1 MTDDRTA
8 AMPGRK
14 WYWIAGAV
22 GVLGAAAFVYF
33 LLTGIG
39 GLGDGLQQ
47 MLAPGKAEIALE
59 KPGTYT
65 IFHEHESVF
74 EGRYYSSPGVVSGLS
89 IGVVSSVGGEP
100 ATVRAASTNATYSLA
115 GRAGVSILEF
125 EIAEPGRYRISAAY
139 ADGRSAPKVVLA
151 IGHDFTGKL
160 MVTIFGGI
168 GIMFA
173 SLGGAGAII
182 AITYIKRDRAMSA
195 AKKQA

>member
-22 GVLGAAAFVYF
+22 GVVGAAAFVYF

-74 EGRYYSSPGVVSGLS
+74 EGRYYSSPRIVSGLS

-100 ATVRAASTNATYSLA
+100 ATVRAASTNATYTLA

-139 ADGRSAPKVVLA
+139 TDGRSTPKLVLA
-151 IGHDFTGKL
+151 IGHDFVGKL

-168 GIMFA
+168 GIMVA
-173 SLGGAGAII
+173 GLGGAGAIV
-182 AITYIKRDRAMSA
+182 AITYVKRDRAMSPP
-195 AKKQA
+195 K

>member
-1 MTDDRTA
+1 M
-8 AMPGRK
+8 
-14 WYWIAGAV
+14 V
-22 GVLGAAAFVYF
+22 GAAAFVY
-33 LLTGIG
+33 LLVTGIG

-89 IGVVSSVGGEP
+89 IGIVSSVCGEP

-151 IGHDFTGKL
+151 IGHDFMGKL

-195 AKKQA
+195 PKKQA